1 MEVINKPKVY
11 HTQKSLQFFLR
22 DKRKIISAVIVLSIP
37 LIGNVWRFIPEDIP
51 FSYYDFL
58 YVFIWTFSTYFVFL
72 MLAIAWYL
80 SVPKKDHVFQYVT
93 LAAVAFGV
101 FLVFE
106 TLPFVGETPLWM
118 EIVASLVI
126 FYFLYLA
133 INYIKNNYLSKPS
146 DYKVLHDGLVYDI
159 HHQRFL
165 GSINRI
171 AGLLEIAEME
181 EPYKQLCEREIEEIK
196 ESIAYIAEKY
206 EELK

>member
-11 HTQKSLQFFLR
+11 YTQKSLAFILR
-22 DKRKIISAVIVLSIP
+22 DKRKIISA
-37 LIGNVWRFIPEDIP
+37 LIILLLPAVSNLWRLIPEDIIQ
-51 FSYYDFL
+51 SYYG
-58 YVFIWTFSTYFVFL
+58 TMQVFL
-72 MLAIAWYL
+72 WNISIHIMLAMISIAWFF
-80 SVPKKDHVFQYVT
+80 SIPKKDNVLQIISSGGI
-93 LAAVAFGV
+93 AFSV
-101 FLVFE
+101 FLIFEVF
-106 TLPFVGETPLWM
+106 PFSAETPLWFD
-118 EIVASLVI
+118 IVASLII